1 MRDELARVH
10 AGPLRS
16 NHKDYTVEKIRFL
29 KPDVVVVQISSV
41 SQVRNLGTYVMAKQQ
56 ESWLVVSFTNT
67 DVHDPPWK
75 N

>member
-56 ESWLVVSFTNT
+56 ERWLVVSFTNT